1 MSATANASAEVRD
14 ASSEFRA
21 GWKVLVAAAIG
32 IACGASPVPYN
43 ALGALTKPIAEDTG
57 WNRGEIQAS
66 ILFFSAAV
74 IGLSLVFGTL
84 VDRFG
89 VRRVALLS
97 TLGFGLGF
105 AAIAFSPENLYAF
118 WFLWALCG
126 VIGGASIPISWTR
139 GINSWFVRNR
149 GLALAL
155 GLLGTGLTGML
166 IPVYATWLVGLFGW
180 RGAVLGLSLLP
191 LCIGLP
197 IAYWLFREPR
207 PHERPASNL
216 ASGAD
221 VATVGLTLAEAARQ
235 PRFWMMAASFGGVA
249 LAFGGLFTNY
259 IPMLTDKGFD
269 GMHASFMQ
277 LVIGLSIIVGR
288 LVAGVLID
296 RFWAPAIAFPMLAAP
311 ALSCWLLMA
320 DTVTTSTA
328 ILAAVLIG
336 FAAGAESDLIAF
348 MAAKYFGLKHY
359 GKVYAALYMPFAIG
373 SAISPMAYGSVQA
386 AYGTYDP
393 MLWVAAA
400 LFVLGA
406 LVLLGVGRYPEQ
418 R

>member
-1 MSATANASAEVRD
+1 MSATAIDSAP
-14 ASSEFRA
+14 SEFKA

-84 VDRFG
+84 VDRYG

-97 TLGFGLGF
+97 TLGFGIGF
-105 AAIAFSPENLYAF
+105 GAIAFSPENLYAF
-118 WFLWALCG
+118 WFLWALAG

-155 GLLGTGLTGML
+155 GLLGTGITGMF
-166 IPVYATWLVGLFGW
+166 IPVYATWLVGLVGW
-180 RGAVLGLSLLP
+180 RGAVIGLSLLP

-207 PHERPASNL
+207 AHERPA
-216 ASGAD
+216 AAMVAGQD
-221 VATVGLTLAEAARQ
+221 VASVGITLREAARQ
-235 PRFWMMAASFGGVA
+235 PRFWMMVASFGAVA

-269 GMHASFMQ
+269 PVHASFMQ
-277 LVIGLSIIVGR
+277 LVIGLSIICGR
-288 LVAGVLID
+288 LVAGLLID
-296 RFWAPAIAFPMLAAP
+296 RFWAPAVAFPMLALP
-311 ALSCWLLMA
+311 SLSCWLLTG
-320 DTVTTSTA
+320 DTISTSQA
-328 ILAAVLIG
+328 VVAATLIG

-359 GKVYAALYMPFAIG
+359 GKVYASLYMPFAIA
-373 SAISPMAYGSVQA
+373 SAISPMAYGYVQA
-386 AYGTYDP
+386 TYRTYNP
-393 MLWVAAA
+393 MLWVAAG
-400 LFVLGA
+400 LFVFGA
-406 LVLLGVGRYPEQ
+406 LVLLGVGRYPE
-418 R
+418 RR